1 MTGTKIQNETGS
13 NMSSTDTPQM
23 ASEIRLAQH
32 LKGELTLDNFDLVAV
47 AVPALRDGE
56 VLVRTDYL
64 GLSVAYLEMMRVDST
79 LPIPPW
85 QVGQRIGGGAVGTVA
100 ASSSPDL
107 AVGDLVQTM
116 AGWCEYSVGPA
127 QQYRKLDPDGLP
139 SPVHYLSQGPTAYY
153 GMAEIAKVGEGDV
166 VFVSGAA
173 GGVGSLAGQIARCR
187 GAARVIGSAGSKEKV
202 GYLVDTLGFD
212 AAFNYHDGSAVDHL
226 RELAPEGITVFF
238 DNVGGTLFDAAIEAA
253 ASGARVAVC
262 GSLSTQIGDH
272 AERFPQ
278 PDLTAAN
285 AKQIE
290 VLPFSTYHTPDQIAA
305 WTEHFSRWLAE
316 GRFVFPHTVV
326 DGGIRQVPQALVS
339 LLAGEYRGNVSVRV
353 LAD

>member
-1 MTGTKIQNETGS
+1 MTATKIQNETG
-13 NMSSTDTPQM
+13 NDMAAADIPQT
-23 ASEIRLAQH
+23 AFEIRLARH
-32 LKGELTLDNFDLVAV
+32 LKGELTGDNFDLVTV
-47 AVPALRDGE
+47 EVPAPGDGE

-64 GLSVAYLEMMRVDST
+64 GLSVAYLEMMRADST

-85 QVGQRIGGGAVGTVA
+85 QVGQRIGGGAVGTVVT
-100 ASSSPDL
+100 SNGPDL

-116 AGWCEYSVGPA
+116 AGWCEYSAGPTT
-127 QQYRKLDPDGLP
+127 QYRKLNRTAFP
-139 SPVHYLSQGPTAYY
+139 SPVYHLSQGPTAYY

-187 GAARVIGSAGSKEKV
+187 GAAKVIGSAGTNEKAA
-202 GYLVDTLGFD
+202 YLVNELGFD
-212 AAFNYHDGSAVDHL
+212 AAFNYRDGSAIDHL

-238 DNVGGTLFDAAIEAA
+238 DNVGGMLFDAAIEAA
-253 ASGARVAVC
+253 APRARVAVC

-285 AKQIE
+285 VKHID

-305 WTEHFSRWLAE
+305 WTEHFSRWLTD
-316 GRFVFPHTVV
+316 GRFVFPHMVV
-326 DGGIRQVPQALVS
+326 DGGIRQAPQALGS
-339 LLAGEYRGNVSVRV
+339 LLAGEYRGNVSVRIM
-353 LAD
+353 AD